1 MRRVDDRTIHILLV
15 EDNAGDA
22 RLIQEMLTE
31 AATTRF
37 KLTHASCLDEGLK
50 RLAEAS
56 FDVLL
61 LDLGLPDSQGLDTFN
76 TVYHAAPAMPV
87 LVFTGL
93 ADEELGTKAVRA
105 GAQDYLMKGQLD
117 GHLLGRTVR
126 YAIERKRAEEELRQ
140 ARDELEGRVAERT
153 AELTEAVEQLQH
165 EIAQRRHAERA
176 VRESEE
182 RYRALFEQAP
192 DSILLVDLHS
202 AAIVG
207 FNDRAHESLGYTREE
222 FENLTIA
229 DLEAVESR
237 DELARHMQRVISE
250 GSDVFETTHRT
261 KDGHL
266 RNVLVSAKVIRLDQK
281 DILQFICSDITERK
295 RAEEERDRLFDL
307 SPDMICIAGFDGYFK
322 RLNSAFERTLGYT
335 RDELLARPFV
345 EFVHG
350 DDQAATLTQLAELIS
365 GGTTP
370 YFENRYRCRE
380 GSYRWLAWT
389 AVPDVG
395 RGLFYAVARD
405 MTDRKLADE
414 ALRFAQFATDHAA
427 DAIYWMGADARFIYV
442 NQTACRAL
450 GYSREEL
457 LSMTVHD
464 IDPDY
469 PAETWPK
476 VWEEIKH
483 RGSFTIEAR
492 HRCREGKVF
501 PVEIT
506 VNYLEFDGREYNC
519 SIVRDISERKRAD
532 EARGKQHAL
541 LQAII
546 EGTTDA
552 ISVKHPNGRYLMVNS
567 AAARAFGRP
576 KEDVIGK
583 RDAELLSAESAKGTR
598 KLDRRVMVT
607 GELHASEEPI
617 TIGNVK
623 RMYSSARTPYRDG
636 EGNIIG
642 VIGIARDIT
651 EQRHL
656 EEEILS
662 ISRREQQRIGQ
673 DLHDAMGQHLT
684 GIAFLAKVLAKKLN
698 ASGAPDA
705 AQATQIEKMINE
717 GITLARG
724 LAQGLCPVAVTAEGL
739 MSALGEYRAHVESLF
754 GVVCSFRCEEPM
766 LVRDEAAA
774 THLYRIVQEAVNNA
788 LKHGKARR
796 IEITMAGSD
805 GSLTLAV
812 KDDGKGLPGHFDNNK
827 GMGLRI
833 MAYRA
838 RMIGATLDIQRTP
851 GGGAVVV
858 CSFQSPTVARGD
870 DRS

>member
-1 MRRVDDRTIHILLV
+1 MDDRNIHILLV
-15 EDNAGDA
+15 EDNPGDA
-22 RLIQEMLTE
+22 RLIREMLTE
-31 AATTRF
+31 AGTTRF
-37 KLTHASCLDEGLK
+37 DLTHAQRLDEALK
-50 RLAEAS
+50 CVAEAS

-76 TVYHAAPAMPV
+76 TVYDAAPAMPV

-117 GHLLGRTVR
+117 SHLLARSVR
-126 YAIERKRAEEELRQ
+126 YAIQRKRTEEELRQ
-140 ARDELEGRVAERT
+140 ARDELERRVEERT
-153 AELTEAVEQLQH
+153 AKLTEAVEQLER
-165 EIAQRRHAERA
+165 EIAQRKHAERA

-192 DSILLVDLHS
+192 DSILLIDLQT

-222 FENLTIA
+222 FTNLTIT

-237 DELARHMQRVISE
+237 DEVARHIQRVISE
-250 GSDVFETTHRT
+250 GSDVFETKHRT
-261 KDGHL
+261 RDGHL
-266 RNVLVSAKVIRLDQK
+266 RNVLVSAKVIRLDQR
-281 DILQFICSDITERK
+281 DILQSICSDITERK
-295 RAEEERDRLFDL
+295 
-307 SPDMICIAGFDGYFK
+307 
-322 RLNSAFERTLGYT
+322 
-335 RDELLARPFV
+335 
-345 EFVHG
+345 
-350 DDQAATLTQLAELIS
+350 Q
-365 GGTTP
+365 
-370 YFENRYRCRE
+370 
-380 GSYRWLAWT
+380 
-389 AVPDVG
+389 
-395 RGLFYAVARD
+395 
-405 MTDRKLADE
+405 
-414 ALRFAQFATDHAA
+414 
-427 DAIYWMGADARFIYV
+427 
-442 NQTACRAL
+442 
-450 GYSREEL
+450 
-457 LSMTVHD
+457 
-464 IDPDY
+464 
-469 PAETWPK
+469 
-476 VWEEIKH
+476 
-483 RGSFTIEAR
+483 
-492 HRCREGKVF
+492 
-501 PVEIT
+501 
-506 VNYLEFDGREYNC
+506 
-519 SIVRDISERKRAD
+519 AD
-532 EARGKQHAL
+532 EARRKQHAL

-546 EGTTDA
+546 EGTADA
-552 ISVKHPNGRYLMVNS
+552 ISVKDGSGRYLMVNS
-567 AAARAFGRP
+567 AAARAFGGP

-583 RDAELLSAESAKGTR
+583 RDAELLSAESAKSVR
-598 KLDRRVMVT
+598 DVDRGVMVT
-607 GELHASEEPI
+607 GEVHASEEPI

-623 RMYSSARTPYRDG
+623 RMYASTRMPYRDG

-684 GIAFLAKVLAKKLN
+684 GTAFLAKVLEKKLN
-698 ASGAPDA
+698 ESGAPSA
-705 AQATQIEKMINE
+705 AQATQIAKMINE
-717 GITLARG
+717 AITLARG

-739 MSALGEYRAHVESLF
+739 MSALEEYRAHVESLF
-754 GVVCSFRCEEPM
+754 GVVCSFRCDEPM

-788 LKHGKARR
+788 LKHGKAHQ

-812 KDDGKGLPGHFDNNK
+812 TDDGNGLPEHFDNSK

-838 RMIGATLDIQRTP
+838 RMIGATLDIHKAP

>member
-15 EDNAGDA
+15 EDNPGDA
-22 RLIQEMLTE
+22 RLIREMLTE
-31 AATTRF
+31 AGTARF
-37 KLTHASCLDEGLK
+37 KLTHAQRLDEALK
-50 RLAEAS
+50 YVAEAS

-105 GAQDYLMKGQLD
+105 GAQDFLMKGRLD
-117 GHLLGRTVR
+117 GHLLARSMR
-126 YAIERKRAEEELRQ
+126 YAIHRKRAEEELRK
-140 ARDELEGRVAERT
+140 ARDELERRVEERT
-153 AELTEAVEQLQH
+153 AELTQAVGLLEH
-165 EIAQRRHAERA
+165 EIAQRRHAEQA

-192 DSILLVDLHS
+192 DSILLVDLHT

-207 FNDRAHESLGYTREE
+207 FNDRAHEILGYTREE
-222 FENLTIA
+222 FKTLAIA

-237 DELARHMQRVISE
+237 DEVARHMQRVISE
-250 GSDVFETTHRT
+250 GSDVFETRHRT
-261 KDGHL
+261 KHGRL
-266 RNVLVSAKVIRLDQK
+266 RNVLVSTKVIRLDQR
-281 DILQFICSDITERK
+281 DILQSICSDITERK
-295 RAEEERDRLFDL
+295 RAEEER
-307 SPDMICIAGFDGYFK
+307 
-322 RLNSAFERTLGYT
+322 
-335 RDELLARPFV
+335 
-345 EFVHG
+345 
-350 DDQAATLTQLAELIS
+350 
-365 GGTTP
+365 
-370 YFENRYRCRE
+370 
-380 GSYRWLAWT
+380 
-389 AVPDVG
+389 
-395 RGLFYAVARD
+395 
-405 MTDRKLADE
+405 
-414 ALRFAQFATDHAA
+414 
-427 DAIYWMGADARFIYV
+427 
-442 NQTACRAL
+442 
-450 GYSREEL
+450 
-457 LSMTVHD
+457 
-464 IDPDY
+464 
-469 PAETWPK
+469 
-476 VWEEIKH
+476 
-483 RGSFTIEAR
+483 
-492 HRCREGKVF
+492 
-501 PVEIT
+501 
-506 VNYLEFDGREYNC
+506 
-519 SIVRDISERKRAD
+519 KRAD
-532 EARGKQHAL
+532 EARRKQHTL

-552 ISVKHPNGRYLMVNS
+552 ISVKDPDGRYLMVNS

-583 RDAELLSAESAKGTR
+583 RDAELLSADSAKQVR
-598 KLDRRVMVT
+598 KLDRGVMVT
-607 GELHASEEPI
+607 GELHTSEEPI

-623 RMYSSARTPYRDG
+623 RMYSSTRTPYRDG

-684 GIAFLAKVLAKKLN
+684 GVAFLAKVLEKKLN
-698 ASGAPDA
+698 ESGAPSA
-705 AQATQIEKMINE
+705 AQAAQIEKMINE
-717 GITLARG
+717 AITLARG
-724 LAQGLCPVAVTAEGL
+724 LAQGLCPVAATAEGL
-739 MSALGEYRAHVESLF
+739 MSALEEYRAHVESLF
-754 GVVCSFRCEEPM
+754 GVVCSFRCDQPI

-812 KDDGKGLPGHFDNNK
+812 TDDGKGLPGHFDNNK

-838 RMIGATLDIQRTP
+838 RMIGATLDIQRAP
-851 GGGAVVV
+851 SGGAVVV
-858 CSFQSPTVARGD
+858 CSLQSPSVARGND
-870 DRS
+870 HS